1 MITKIKKI
9 IFKIFLNN
17 NLTRLNEKTLN
28 KLYDLYDYNYLD
40 DELKEINKEL
50 QRHKKNIEVRTR
62 FVNDM
67 IHNNINEFIFH
78 FGDFKTADMW
88 INEPWKLGK
97 YEKLC

>member
-40 DELKEINKEL
+40 DELKEINKEF
-50 QRHKKNIEVRTR
+50 RTR
-62 FVNDM
+62 YVNDM
-67 IHNNINEFIFH
+67 IHNNTDEFIFH

>member
-40 DELKEINKEL
+40 DELKEINKEF
-50 QRHKKNIEVRTR
+50 RTR

-78 FGDFKTADMW
+78 FGDFKTADIW

>member
-40 DELKEINKEL
+40 DELKEINKEF
-50 QRHKKNIEVRTR
+50 RTR

-67 IHNNINEFIFH
+67 IHNNINEFIFR

>member
-40 DELKEINKEL
+40 DELKEINKEF
-50 QRHKKNIEVRTR
+50 RTR
-62 FVNDM
+62 YLNDM

>member
-40 DELKEINKEL
+40 DELKEINKEF
-50 QRHKKNIEVRTR
+50 RTR
-62 FVNDM
+62 YVNDM

>member
-40 DELKEINKEL
+40 DELKEINKEF
-50 QRHKKNIEVRTR
+50 RTR

>member
-17 NLTRLNEKTLN
+17 NLTRLNERTLN

-40 DELKEINKEL
+40 DELKEINKEF
-50 QRHKKNIEVRTR
+50 RTR
-62 FVNDM
+62 YVNDM

>member
-40 DELKEINKEL
+40 DELKEINKEF
-50 QRHKKNIEVRTR
+50 RTR

-67 IHNNINEFIFH
+67 IHNNLNEFIFH

>member
-28 KLYDLYDYNYLD
+28 KLYDLYDYSYLD
-40 DELKEINKEL
+40 DELKEINKEF
-50 QRHKKNIEVRTR
+50 RTR
-62 FVNDM
+62 YVNDM

>member
-28 KLYDLYDYNYLD
+28 KLYDLYDYSYLD
-40 DELKEINKEL
+40 DELKEINKEF
-50 QRHKKNIEVRTR
+50 RTR
-62 FVNDM
+62 YVNNM

>member
-17 NLTRLNEKTLN
+17 NLTRLNEKTLT

-40 DELKEINKEL
+40 DELKEINKEF
-50 QRHKKNIEVRTR
+50 RTR
-62 FVNDM
+62 YVNDM

-97 YEKLC
+97 YEKSC

>member
-28 KLYDLYDYNYLD
+28 KLYDLYDYNYLY
-40 DELKEINKEL
+40 DELKEINKEF
-50 QRHKKNIEVRTR
+50 RTR
-62 FVNDM
+62 YVNDM